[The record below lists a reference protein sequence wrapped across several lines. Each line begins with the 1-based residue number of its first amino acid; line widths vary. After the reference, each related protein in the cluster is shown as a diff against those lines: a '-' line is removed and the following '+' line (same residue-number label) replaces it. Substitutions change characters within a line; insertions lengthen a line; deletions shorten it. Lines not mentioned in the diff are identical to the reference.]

1 MSDYDVFISYRRDGG
16 AAEARLL
23 QSKLNERKIRTFLD
37 VTELGRGYFDDA
49 LLKHI
54 EQTPNFLV
62 ILSPQSLSRGEHVE
76 DWLRREIAH
85 ALATERNV
93 VPLMMPGFTWP
104 AKLPK
109 DLRDLRRHQG
119 LDYSH
124 LYFDAMLQKLVAT
137 LDLPAAPAAQQQ
149 QQRQQQERPSQDQLE
164 KSRVER
170 ALLEEERQKLEKAR
184 ASSERLRQ
192 ETELRRRSLEMRQ
205 AEDARRRGEENQKNK
220 DSPGRWSDR
229 VLLGDLS
236 ASPAVRQASIVAFW
250 LVLLVALA
258 LFGAA
263 GSGNSAQAGFTF
275 GGIFLALAVWVR
287 LNPMQASTTGLVVCG
302 LLAIFLTAGVLNQQ
316 INATAIW
323 FALLAGTATAA
334 FWRVSR
340 AARSAAR
347 DAMPAEEKAA
357 APESPRP
364 FGQRFGE
371 LIGAAG
377 GPIDFGRWRLFAGAR
392 VVAGL
397 ALAFSVGSHPVFFN
411 QSRPAWFDIVWVSV
425 ALPLALMLTFRW
437 LRYPLLALVAAAVLE
452 SLVNPL
458 FWRGQSATLVVAQEL
473 AGTLL
478 FAWAIEEIENTNLA
492 VWCGSA
498 AATLMGGVLYRL
510 AGYRAAT
517 LFAGASPGEVM
528 LLPFVFTA
536 VFVAATFYIRRPKP
550 AAT

>member
-1 MSDYDVFISYRRDGG
+1 MSDYDVFISYRREGG

-62 ILSPQSLSRGEHVE
+62 ILSPNSLNRGEHEE

-85 ALATERNV
+85 ALVSARNV

-104 AKLPK
+104 PKLPK

-124 LYFDAMLQKLVAT
+124 LYFEAMLQKLIAT
-137 LDLPAAPAAQQQ
+137 LDLSGSPAVEEKQP
-149 QQRQQQERPSQDQLE
+149 RPSQDQLE

-192 ETELRRRSLEMRQ
+192 ETDARRRSLEMRQ
-205 AEDARRRGEENQKNK
+205 AEEARRRGEGTEKGMG
-220 DSPGRWSDR
+220 SPGRWSDR
-229 VLLGDLS
+229 VLLGDIS
-236 ASPAVRQASIVAFW
+236 ASPAVRQASIAAFW
-250 LVLLVALA
+250 LVLLMALA
-258 LFGAA
+258 LFGAP
-263 GSGNSAQAGFTF
+263 GTGNSAQAGLTF
-275 GGIFLALAVWVR
+275 GGIFLALAFWVR
-287 LNPMQASTTGLVVCG
+287 LNPTQASTTGLVVCG
-302 LLAIFLTAGVLNQQ
+302 LLAIVLSAGVFNQQ
-316 INATAIW
+316 VNASGLW
-323 FALLAGTATAA
+323 FVLLAGTATAA

-340 AARSAAR
+340 ATRSAVR
-347 DAMPAEEKAA
+347 IQNPAEAKAE
-357 APESPRP
+357 APTDPHP

-371 LIGAAG
+371 LIGVVG
-377 GPIDFGRWRLFAGAR
+377 GRIDFNRWRLFAGAR
-392 VVAGL
+392 VLAGL

-411 QSRPAWFDIVWVSV
+411 QSRPAYFDIVWVSV
-425 ALPLALMLTFRW
+425 ALPLTLILTFRW
-437 LRYPLLALVAAAVLE
+437 LRNPLLALVAAAVLE

-458 FWRGQSATLVVAQEL
+458 FWRGQSATVIVVQEL

-478 FAWAIEEIENTNLA
+478 FASAIEEIENTNLA
-492 VWCGSA
+492 VWCGAA

-517 LFAGASPGEVM
+517 LFPGASPGEVM

-536 VFVAATFYIRRPKP
+536 AFLAATFYSRRPKT
-550 AAT
+550 AAS